1 MYGIFNQKGFI
12 MPLTMM
18 VCFLFPLIILSE
30 IEMYMLEQR
39 FYIEK
44 EEMEKLQSLT
54 QVGIQDLFNLIEEQ
68 TIIEP
73 TAGRLSY
80 PYGTVDYSIEPMV
93 NNLVHIQ
100 GTCLTDKLRKQFFI
114 ATVNKETKAIESW
127 VEE

>member
-12 MPLTMM
+12 LPLTMM
-18 VCFLFPLIILSE
+18 VCFLFPLVILSE
-30 IEMYMLEQR
+30 IEMYKLEQR

-54 QVGIQDLFNLIEEQ
+54 QVGFQDLFNLIVEQ

-80 PYGTVDYSIEPMV
+80 PTGSVDYSIEPLA
-93 NNLVHIQ
+93 NNLVRIQ
-100 GTCLTDKLRKQFFI
+100 GTCLTNKLRNQFFI
-114 ATVNKETKAIESW
+114 ATVNIETKAIENW

>member
-30 IEMYMLEQR
+30 IEMYKLEQR